1 MLTFL
6 LALPALLFLY
16 LFYRFFIHIYIEAW
30 RYKRMDPTLKVFVS
44 PLAGLLSVQKKCL
57 ERYGDSHQFVRQMM
71 KENPEQRAYLTNL
84 GDKSFLIMTES
95 GLVREMIQ
103 DFKSYEKYKV
113 FKHMDLCYL
122 RGIFFAEGDDWKT
135 QRAIIGP
142 AFNHDHLERMI
153 PIMMK
158 TSKEYMVK
166 KLTTIENSKAYHNL
180 DNVLGVLD

>member
-1 MLTFL
+1 M
-6 LALPALLFLY
+6 
-16 LFYRFFIHIYIEAW
+16 
-30 RYKRMDPTLKVFVS
+30 
-44 PLAGLLSVQKKCL
+44 
-57 ERYGDSHQFVRQMM
+57 
-71 KENPEQRAYLTNL
+71 

-95 GLVREMIQ
+95 NLVREMIQ
-103 DFKSYEKYKV
+103 DFRAYEKYKV

-166 KLTTIENSKAYHNL
+166 KLNSIQDSKQNTKI
-180 DNVLGVLD
+180 DNVLGVLDEVQTIIGEILVRTFFSNDITEKQVNGKNLSLALADFSSFNFYRSRSPINLMTILLFGYRSRRINFTKGDK